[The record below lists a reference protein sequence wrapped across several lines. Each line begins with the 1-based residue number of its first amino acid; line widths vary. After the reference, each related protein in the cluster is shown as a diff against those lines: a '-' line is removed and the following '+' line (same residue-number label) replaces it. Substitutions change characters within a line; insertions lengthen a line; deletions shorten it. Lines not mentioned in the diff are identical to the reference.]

1 MLVLIHGNGKRC
13 LEAEIRRSVFYFN
26 SNHSLCVSTTI
37 QRSGKYEVVEG
48 C

>member
-13 LEAEIRRSVFYFN
+13 LEAEIGRRGFYF
-26 SNHSLCVSTTI
+26 STNHSLCVSTTI